1 MSTMT
6 LLSQENTCD
15 ITISSID
22 DLSDLGNVDNTIICF
37 DGVVFDAYELTN
49 KQFGE
54 NITLRINSNSV
65 VRTRNLSF
73 GNNLT
78 IINGG
83 IFVYDGGASI
93 NLSPGSKVTN
103 MGTMSIILN
112 LNGGEII
119 NNGEFSL
126 IKYSN
131 LNSGS
136 IFNESGVLTLD
147 SNGNSIGDNIS
158 IVSYSDIIFN
168 NSYTNNGYIEA
179 NGNSIF
185 NNKFTNNNEFITS
198 GDVLFKGEFVSNS
211 NSSIST
217 FEKFFESQGDVIL
230 YNGQIIASDGF
241 SSRDLLMENQSL
253 IQFGGDVDIENLT
266 LRGVL
271 ESIDGCN
278 QIIYDNIAN
287 GFGGTLKA
295 GSPNSIVVNDFPRD
309 WTVIGNVGETC
320 LSNESCVVYWN
331 GGQSSDIN
339 NEQNW
344 TNNKGNSHLN
354 NGNCVLVIPNSN
366 DVDNNPIFS
375 GTSTFKSLVVEQDGE
390 VIITGVIDVNGF
402 IDNKGIINGEQGE
415 VFMDSFITIYGN
427 GILNIGNISGSGF
440 ELDSGN
446 VNLYNSLNVTN
457 QSNIINGTFTF
468 KSNESNT
475 AFISNDSNSLIGK
488 VTTERYIPDSNRA
501 FRYINSSV
509 DTHESIRDNLQE
521 GVNNTVN
528 NYANNKNPNPGFGTH
543 ITGSKSGSNG
553 FDASLTGNPS
563 MFLWD
568 NINNE
573 WRDIE
578 NTDVDKLRVDTA
590 FSLLIRGDRNTNIY
604 VSNDRYEGVTTLRM
618 TGDLRNDD
626 LDVSNKLN
634 DGINSFSFI
643 GNPFQSKVDVRLLLN
658 ESNGIRKTHYYAYS
672 PQLQDLGGYITVS
685 IDESGNV
692 ETTPQM
698 SNQDDYKFIQIHQA
712 IFIENTNENEPRNLT
727 FKNKYRSNGSGINNE
742 VFSLNEPDE
751 QITVN
756 LLSKETGKLIDGIR
770 LKFNDNYSND
780 VNDSDLSKL
789 WNRQESMSTY
799 KDENWISVDK
809 RNLLDELTEIELYT
823 GLYDG
828 TQYEFLINVDIREGN
843 DVILLDTYT
852 GDERYL
858 NSGENKITFDSN
870 GETDAYRFKFI
881 IEESE
886 TLSDDSFELSE
897 DIVMYPNPV
906 NSNYTYIKMND
917 MNNVNIHVYD
927 MNGNLLNV
935 GVDRTSNNE
944 LRLSTNTL
952 SSGIYL
958 VKIISDGISIT
969 KKLVVR

>member
-1 MSTMT
+1 MTM
-6 LLSQENTCD
+6 LSQENTCD

-22 DLSDLGNVDNTIICF
+22 DLSDLGNVDNTTICF
-37 DGVVFDAYELTN
+37 EGVMFDAYELTN

-54 NITLRINSNSV
+54 NVTLRINSNSV

-78 IINGG
+78 IINDGT
-83 IFVYDGGASI
+83 FVYGGGTSI
-93 NLSPGSKVTN
+93 NLSSGSKVTN

-119 NNGEFSL
+119 NNGDFSL
-126 IKYSN
+126 VKYSN
-131 LNSGS
+131 LNSGD
-136 IFNESGVLTLD
+136 ILNKSGMLTLD
-147 SNGNSIGDNIS
+147 SNGNSIGSNIS
-158 IVSYSDIIFN
+158 IVSPSDIIFN
-168 NSYTNNGYIEA
+168 NTYTNNGYIEID
-179 NGNSIF
+179 GNSTF

-198 GDVLFKGEFVSNS
+198 GDVLFKGGFVSNS

-217 FEKFFESQGDVIL
+217 FENFFESQGDVIL
-230 YNGQIIASDGF
+230 YNGEIIAGEGF
-241 SSRDLLMENQSL
+241 LSQELLMENQSL
-253 IQFGGDVDIENLT
+253 IQFGGDIEIGKIT

-271 ESIDGCN
+271 ESIGGCN
-278 QIIYDNIAN
+278 QIIYDNITN

-295 GSPNSIVVNDFPRD
+295 NSPNSIVINDFPRN

-331 GGQSSDIN
+331 GEQSSDIN
-339 NEQNW
+339 NKKNW
-344 TNNKGNSHLN
+344 TNNSGNSHLN

-375 GTSTFKSLVVEQDGE
+375 GTSRFKSFVIEQGGE
-390 VIITGVIDVNGF
+390 AIITGVIDVNGF
-402 IDNKGIINGEQGE
+402 IDNKGNINGEQGE
-415 VFMDSFITIYGN
+415 VFTDSFITIYGN
-427 GILNIGNISGSGF
+427 GILNIGDISGTGFDLESG
-440 ELDSGN
+440 S
-446 VNLYNSLNVTN
+446 VNLYNSLSVSNESNV
-457 QSNIINGTFTF
+457 INGTFTF

-475 AFISNDSNSLIGK
+475 AFISDDSNSLIGK

-509 DTHESIRDNLQE
+509 DTHESIRENLQE
-521 GVNNTVN
+521 GVNNTIN

-568 NINNE
+568 NINDE

-578 NTDVDKLRVDTA
+578 NTDVDKLRVDTS
-590 FSLLIRGDRNTNIY
+590 FSLLIRGDRSTNIY
-604 VSNDRYEGVTTLRM
+604 VSNDTYEGVTTLRM

-626 LDVSNKLN
+626 LDLSNKLN

-643 GNPFQSKVDVRLLLN
+643 GNPFQSKVDVRPLLN
-658 ESNGIRKTHYYAYS
+658 ESNGVKKTHYYAYS
-672 PQLQDLGGYITVS
+672 PQLQDLGAYITVS

-698 SNQDDYKFIQIHQA
+698 PNQDDYKFIQIHQA
-712 IFIENTNENEPRNLT
+712 IFIENTSDDVPRNLT
-727 FKNKYRSNGSGINNE
+727 FKNEYRSNGSGINNE

-751 QITVN
+751 QIIVN
-756 LLSKETGKLIDGIR
+756 LFSKETGKLIDGIR
-770 LKFNDNYSND
+770 VKFNDNYSND
-780 VNDSDLSKL
+780 VNDSDLTKL

-809 RNLLDELTEIELYT
+809 RNLLNELTEIELYT
-823 GLYDG
+823 GLYEG
-828 TQYEFLINVDIREGN
+828 IQYEFLINVDIREGK

-852 GDERYL
+852 DDEHHL
-858 NSGENKITFDSN
+858 NNGENKITFGSN
-870 GETDAYRFKFI
+870 GRTDAYRFKFI
-881 IEESE
+881 IEKSG
-886 TLSDDSFELSE
+886 TLSDDDSFELSE
-897 DIVMYPNPV
+897 DVVMYPNPV
-906 NSNYTYIKMND
+906 TSNYTYIKMND
-917 MNNVNIHVYD
+917 MNDASVHVYD

-935 GVDRTSNNE
+935 GVDKTSNNE

-958 VKIISDGISIT
+958 VKVISNGISTT